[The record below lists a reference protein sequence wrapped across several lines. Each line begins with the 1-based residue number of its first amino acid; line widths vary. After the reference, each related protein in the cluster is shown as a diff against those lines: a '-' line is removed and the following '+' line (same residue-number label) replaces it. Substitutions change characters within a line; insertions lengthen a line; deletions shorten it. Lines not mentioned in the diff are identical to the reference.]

1 MGNNLSPI
9 LAIIYM
15 DFIEQNILVS
25 RNTDYITS
33 WLRYNDDIFL
43 ISPLS
48 DILYAANSV
57 STHIKFT
64 SEASIDNQLSFLDTV
79 ITYDSDTLS
88 FTTKLFIKSTH
99 SNNILHF
106 ASSVP
111 LQRKIALL
119 TSERK
124 RVIRNST
131 SLDDARE
138 GLSIL
143 RSRFLANG

>member
-15 DFIEQNILVS
+15 DFIENFFLASQ
-25 RNTDYITS
+25 NTDHITS
-33 WLRYNDDIFL
+33 WLRYIDDIFV
-43 ISPLS
+43 ICNSPLS

-57 STHIKFT
+57 STDIKFT
-64 SEASIDNQLSFLDTV
+64 AESFIDNQLSFLDTV
-79 ITYDSDTLS
+79 VSYDPDTSS

-99 SNNILHF
+99 SNSILHF
-106 ASSVP
+106 SSTVP

-119 TSERK
+119 ITERK

-131 SLDDARE
+131 SQEDTRE
-138 GLSIL
+138 GLNIL
-143 RSRFLANG
+143 R